1 MNRKAIVVAL
11 LASLAI
17 SMFLWNNLQKS
28 SVPPP
33 VVAPAVQQP
42 IIIMKPVVVSTKAF
56 SSRIRLDEELV
67 NSSFEIRQLPASAVP
82 ELAFPSLASIT
93 DKYTAVP
100 IFPDDIITEPRL
112 TTAEQIPNL
121 ARAVPSGKRAVSIA
135 VSKVTS
141 VGGFIQ
147 QGDFVDVIATFRPKG
162 SVPITKIVLQDIQI
176 LAVGTTYQFDGNIPT
191 STPAISATKMEL
203 VTVAVSPDELER
215 LMHLDSGASFRFVL
229 KNPEDKGSRSITR
242 GATERLVLRDIGYT
256 ETAEP
261 IEGSPPQPPP
271 VVMVDP
277 ADDGKVEI
285 MYGAHNKR
293 ELYKYGGPA
302 ARTYKDRRP
311 VTTEY
316 SPPSM
321 DAYSANAPLEE

>member
-1 MNRKAIVVAL
+1 MNRKAIIVAL

-17 SMFLWNNLQKS
+17 SMLLWNNLQKS
-28 SVPPP
+28 STPPRVEAP
-33 VVAPAVQQP
+33 VVQQP
-42 IIIMKPVVVSTKAF
+42 TIILKPVVVSTRAL
-56 SSRIRLDEELV
+56 SARTRLDEELV
-67 NSSFEIRQLPASAVP
+67 NSSFEIRRLPASGVP

-93 DKYTAVP
+93 NKYTAVP

-121 ARAVPSGKRAVSIA
+121 ARAVPPGKRAVSIA
-135 VSKVTS
+135 VSRVTS

-147 QGDFVDVIATFRPKG
+147 QGDFVDVIATFRPRG
-162 SVPITKIVLQDIQI
+162 SEPITKIVLQDIQI

-191 STPAISATKMEL
+191 STPAISAAKMEL

-215 LMHLDSGASFRFVL
+215 LMHLDSGTSFRFVL
-229 KNPEDKGSRSITR
+229 KNPEEKGTRTNTR

-256 ETAEP
+256 ESAEP
-261 IEGSPPQPPP
+261 INGSSQQPVTIISDP
-271 VVMVDP
+271 V
-277 ADDGKVEI
+277 DDGKVEI

-302 ARTYKDRRP
+302 AKAFRDRRP
-311 VTTEY
+311 VTSEY
-316 SPPSM
+316 APP
-321 DAYSANAPLEE
+321 AAEAFGANAPLQE